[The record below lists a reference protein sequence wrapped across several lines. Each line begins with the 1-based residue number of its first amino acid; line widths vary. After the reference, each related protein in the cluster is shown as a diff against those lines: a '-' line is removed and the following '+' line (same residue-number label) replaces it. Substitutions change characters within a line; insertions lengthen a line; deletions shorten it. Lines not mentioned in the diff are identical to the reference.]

1 MDKKLL
7 DIINEQINKELYS
20 EYYYLSMSAYFKNEG
35 LDGFANFF
43 IVQAQEEYFHAM
55 KFFNYVYERG
65 GQVILDEIKK
75 PPAEFKDAADV
86 FKKALE
92 HEQFV
97 TESINSIMDIARD
110 VKDYAAQSFLNWYID
125 EQVEEEDSM
134 RTLLDKVSMAMNH
147 TNAMF
152 MLDEKLGARS
162 FTPPSGE

>member
-20 EYYYLSMSAYFKNEG
+20 EYYYLAMAAYFKNEG
-35 LDGFANFF
+35 LDGFSNFF
-43 IVQAQEEYFHAM
+43 IVQAQEEHFHAM

-65 GQVILDEIKK
+65 GHVILDEINK
-75 PPAEFKDAADV
+75 PPADFKDAADV

-97 TESINSIMDIARD
+97 TKSINNIMDIAREIT
-110 VKDYAAQSFLNWYID
+110 DYAAQSFLNWYID
-125 EQVEEEDSM
+125 EQVEEEDNM

-147 TNAMF
+147 PNALF
-152 MLDEKLGARS
+152 MLDEKLSART
-162 FTPPSGE
+162 FTPETE